1 MRVLLI
7 AVIVAISWGCQSA
20 PLDYS
25 VIVDKASDGELV
37 SVAQLSDG
45 FFSLPDLPERLE
57 RLTDL
62 EQQALQLVE
71 DEPLKLGS
79 IGTAIL
85 DTYYGSLT
93 GHFVL
98 EKFYRHLE
106 SAEAEIHAL
115 WVQRIREHMQTRGDG
130 SREQPFPATT
140 AVEAQIYVMSLDMS
154 PVGSMYQTSEQR
166 PYTLLLQARRE
177 PTQVVAVHFDLA
189 GVYKAMSQRF
199 NNASEFHPVALMYH
213 LARQGDT
220 AAQTAIGG
228 YLASQSELDTAID
241 WLRAASRTGN
251 LLANS
256 FLARIFWEK
265 ASKASEPDLKQE
277 YLDTVLEN
285 YLHAIALGS
294 ADAMYALGV
303 LYLNG
308 HYGEDNVT
316 SGVPLLTQ
324 AADAQHSDA
333 AMFLAHMHYAG
344 EGVDKDLDR
353 AAAYYVRASE
363 LGNPFAR
370 RAYARFLL
378 TEERSD
384 SRAKDWLEELAEQ
397 DDAEAMVLLGNLHAR
412 GVGTKP
418 NMRRAVGWFKNAV
431 STSPMDANVVNEVAW
446 TLTVS
451 DLETLQRPRYALQIM
466 DRLMQ
471 GDSGARSKPEYLD
484 TWAAAYAANGDF
496 PRAIALQEEAVAAAA
511 ADQYAGVREVL
522 STHLEAFRNKETI
535 TEKAP

>member
-1 MRVLLI
+1 
-7 AVIVAISWGCQSA
+7 
-20 PLDYS
+20 
-25 VIVDKASDGELV
+25 
-37 SVAQLSDG
+37 
-45 FFSLPDLPERLE
+45 
-57 RLTDL
+57 
-62 EQQALQLVE
+62 
-71 DEPLKLGS
+71 
-79 IGTAIL
+79 
-85 DTYYGSLT
+85 
-93 GHFVL
+93 
-98 EKFYRHLE
+98 
-106 SAEAEIHAL
+106 
-115 WVQRIREHMQTRGDG
+115 
-130 SREQPFPATT
+130 
-140 AVEAQIYVMSLDMS
+140 
-154 PVGSMYQTSEQR
+154 
-166 PYTLLLQARRE
+166 
-177 PTQVVAVHFDLA
+177 
-189 GVYKAMSQRF
+189 
-199 NNASEFHPVALMYH
+199 
-213 LARQGDT
+213 
-220 AAQTAIGG
+220 
-228 YLASQSELDTAID
+228 
-241 WLRAASRTGN
+241 
-251 LLANS
+251 
-256 FLARIFWEK
+256 
-265 ASKASEPDLKQE
+265 
-277 YLDTVLEN
+277 
-285 YLHAIALGS
+285 
-294 ADAMYALGV
+294 
-303 LYLNG
+303 
-308 HYGEDNVT
+308 
-316 SGVPLLTQ
+316 VPLLTQ